1 MTEEVSGRNP
11 RIQRMRRLV
20 RDRGFRYD
28 EAAYVVE
35 GPSLVAEALDAGRE
49 VRQVVV
55 PSSAASHQVLHRAG
69 WSGAATFVVPDGVFE
84 GLSSTRSPQPALA
97 EVAFHDAEPADLA
110 TTTGPL
116 LVLAEV
122 SDPGN
127 AGTLFRSAEAFGA
140 TGVVVAGGVD
150 PYNPKLVRAAAG
162 STFRLPFALVDDPL
176 TALRLLCGAGY
187 GCWATVPRGGIPP
200 AEVSTDGPVAL
211 VLGNE
216 PHGLS
221 EEVVGACEGVVS
233 IPTVGGFDSLNVAI
247 AGSVALHDLVGR
259 SLRGDGA

>member
-11 RIQRMRRLV
+11 RIQRMRRLL
-20 RDRGFRYD
+20 RDRGYRYD

-35 GPSLVAEALDAGRE
+35 GPALVAAALDAGRQ

-55 PSSAASHQVLHRAG
+55 PASASDHHVLHRAG
-69 WSGAATFVVPDGVFE
+69 WSGAATLVVPDGVFE

-97 EVAFHDAEPADLA
+97 EVAFHDVEPIDLV
-110 TTTGPL
+110 TTIGPL

-127 AGTLFRSAEAFGA
+127 AGTLMRSAEAFCA

-162 STFRLPFALVDDPL
+162 SSFRVPFAVVDDPM
-176 TALRLLCGAGY
+176 TALRILDEAGY
-187 GCWATVPRGGIPP
+187 GCWATIPRGGL
-200 AEVSTDGPVAL
+200 STAAVPSGGPVAL
-211 VLGNE
+211 ILGNE

-221 EEVVGACEGVVS
+221 DEVVAACAGTVS
-233 IPTVGGFDSLNVAI
+233 VPTVGGVESLNVAI
-247 AGSVALHDLVGR
+247 AWSIALHDLAGR
-259 SLRGDGA
+259 KP

>member
-11 RIQRMRRLV
+11 RIQRMRRLL

-35 GPSLVAEALDAGRE
+35 GPALVAEALDAGLD

-55 PSSAASHQVLHRAG
+55 PASASDHRVLHRAG
-69 WSGAATFVVPDGVFE
+69 WSGVATLVVPDGVFE

-97 EVAFHDAEPADLA
+97 EVAFHDVELMDLA
-110 TTTGPL
+110 TTDGPL

-127 AGTLFRSAEAFGA
+127 AGTLLRSAEAFGV

-150 PYNPKLVRAAAG
+150 PYNPKMVRAAAG
-162 STFRLPFALVDDPL
+162 SSFRVPFAVVDDPM
-176 TALRLLCGAGY
+176 TALRILGEAGY
-187 GCWATVPRGGIPP
+187 GCWATVPHNGVAP
-200 AEVSTDGPVAL
+200 AGVPSEGPVAL
-211 VLGNE
+211 ILGNE

-221 EEVVGACEGVVS
+221 DEVVAACTGTVS
-233 IPTVGGFDSLNVAI
+233 IPTVGGVESLNVAI
-247 AGSVALHDLVGR
+247 AGSIALHDLAGR
-259 SLRGDGA
+259 KP

>member
-11 RIQRMRRLV
+11 RIQRMRRLL

-28 EAAYVVE
+28 EATYVVE
-35 GPSLVAEALDAGRE
+35 GPVLVAEALDAGRE

-55 PSSAASHQVLHRAG
+55 PASASNHHVLHRAG
-69 WSGAATFVVPDGVFE
+69 WSGTATLVVPDGVFE

-97 EVAFHDAEPADLA
+97 EVAFHDVEPIDLA
-110 TTTGPL
+110 TTIGPL

-127 AGTLFRSAEAFGA
+127 AGTLMRSAEAFGA
-140 TGVVVAGGVD
+140 TGVIVAGGVD

-162 STFRLPFALVDDPL
+162 SLFRVPFAVVDDPMAAMRIL
-176 TALRLLCGAGY
+176 DEAGY
-187 GCWATVPRGGIPP
+187 GSWATIPRGGLSP
-200 AEVSTDGPVAL
+200 AAVPSEGPVAL
-211 VLGNE
+211 ILGNE

-221 EEVVGACEGVVS
+221 DEVVAACVGTVS
-233 IPTVGGFDSLNVAI
+233 VPTVGGVDSLNVAI
-247 AGSVALHDLVGR
+247 AGSIALHDLAGR
-259 SLRGDGA
+259 KP

>member
-11 RIQRMRRLV
+11 RIQRMRRLL

-35 GPSLVAEALDAGRE
+35 GPVLVAEALDAGRE

-55 PSSAASHQVLHRAG
+55 PASASNHHVLHRAG
-69 WSGAATFVVPDGVFE
+69 WSGAATLVVPDGVFE
-84 GLSSTRSPQPALA
+84 GLASTRSPQPALA
-97 EVAFHDAEPADLA
+97 EVAFHDVEPIDLA
-110 TTTGPL
+110 TTVGPL

-127 AGTLFRSAEAFGA
+127 AGTLMRSAEAFGA

-162 STFRLPFALVDDPL
+162 SSFRVPFAVVGDPM
-176 TALRLLCGAGY
+176 TALRILDEAGY
-187 GCWATVPRGGIPP
+187 GCWATIPRGGLSP
-200 AEVSTDGPVAL
+200 AAVPSEGPVAL
-211 VLGNE
+211 ILGNE

-221 EEVVGACEGVVS
+221 DEVVAACVGTVS
-233 IPTVGGFDSLNVAI
+233 VPTVGGVDSLNVAI
-247 AGSVALHDLVGR
+247 AGSIALHDLAGR
-259 SLRGDGA
+259 KP

>member
-11 RIQRMRRLV
+11 RIQRMRRLL

-28 EAAYVVE
+28 EGAYVVE
-35 GPSLVAEALDAGRE
+35 GPSLVAEALDAGLE

-55 PSSAASHQVLHRAG
+55 PASASDHRVMHRAG
-69 WSGAATFVVPDGVFE
+69 WSGATTLVVPDGVFE

-97 EVAFHDAEPADLA
+97 EVAFHDVEPLDLA
-110 TTTGPL
+110 TTAGPL

-127 AGTLFRSAEAFGA
+127 TGTLMRSAEAFGA

-162 STFRLPFALVDDPL
+162 SSFRMPFTVVEDPMA
-176 TALRLLCGAGY
+176 ALRILDEAGF
-187 GCWATVPRGGIPP
+187 GCWATVPRGG
-200 AEVSTDGPVAL
+200 VSPDAVPSDRPVAIL
-211 VLGNE
+211 LGNE
-216 PHGLS
+216 PHGLAD
-221 EEVVGACEGVVS
+221 EVVAACVGTLS
-233 IPTVGGFDSLNVAI
+233 IPTVGGVDSLNVAI
-247 AGSVALHDLVGR
+247 AGSIALHGLAGR
-259 SLRGDGA
+259 TP